1 MLVPNTNTR
10 ARCTG
15 DDESAPKTRDST
27 LLLTQA
33 GFTTAVDRR
42 FTPSPGTQG
51 RTDKNLCRC
60 FGAPARRVFPDHL
73 ITQAGFSES
82 GEVSPVCPQAITKRS
97 ELVLPFLGRA
107 WFSRLSFCVDMML
120 ALGAMCVAEF
130 SPQTLS
136 STGLDAD
143 MEKLNEYIQADKTNE
158 QSVETLYAD
167 LQHRFSVMKVRM
179 DTGARSHTQVHAFRC
194 ARGPFPKQTI
204 SQPRRR
210 RISQERKRT
219 AAPCAMN

>member
-1 MLVPNTNTR
+1 MSFPRTCLV
-10 ARCTG
+10 
-15 DDESAPKTRDST
+15 
-27 LLLTQA
+27 
-33 GFTTAVDRR
+33 
-42 FTPSPGTQG
+42 
-51 RTDKNLCRC
+51 
-60 FGAPARRVFPDHL
+60 
-73 ITQAGFSES
+73 
-82 GEVSPVCPQAITKRS
+82 
-97 ELVLPFLGRA
+97 
-107 WFSRLSFCVDMML
+107 SRLSFCVDMML

-167 LQHRFSVMKVRM
+167 LQHRFSVMKVRV